1 MKPYHDAVKK
11 DFLYEAMRMMIGMVR
26 PSAGQYSYMMNGD
39 GYNAALK
46 QMITHGAIYF
56 SEDERLSIR
65 ANEVPDWAR
74 EVFHAVE
81 QQVYGT
87 ILMDESV

>member
-11 DFLYEAMRMMIGMVR
+11 DFLYEAMRMMISMVR
-26 PSAGQYSYMMNGD
+26 PSAMQYSHMMNND
-39 GYNAALK
+39 GYNAALR
-46 QMITHGAIYF
+46 QMTVHGAIYF

-81 QQVYGT
+81 QQVYGGV
-87 ILMDESV
+87 IMDDRV